1 MKRLFNILITIVS
14 SLIIVLSLAFIV
26 IEGRLL
32 ISLDWIIYDNNLN
45 GFIRYFFRFII
56 ALICL
61 AIGLLEIINR
71 YKKNNNLDYYLLISE
86 LSLVISSVI
95 ILAYSANY
103 IGQISL
109 GVSSLLAILRLLERN
124 FIKNKTNC

>member
-14 SLIIVLSLAFIV
+14 SLIIVLSLVFIV

-32 ISLDWIIYDNNLN
+32 VSLDWIIYDNNLN